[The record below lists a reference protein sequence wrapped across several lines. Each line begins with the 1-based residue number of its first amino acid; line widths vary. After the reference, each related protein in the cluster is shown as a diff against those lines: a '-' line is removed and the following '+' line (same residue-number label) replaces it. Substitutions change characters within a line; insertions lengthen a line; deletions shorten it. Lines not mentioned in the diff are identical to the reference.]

1 MELNTHAEAGPPTEE
16 WLSVLP
22 ARSSAAELTSQDLLV
37 LTGAPEVLQAG
48 ASVEPRYG
56 QDASGTRQVRLLV
69 SHAQPE
75 IVARTRDAL
84 LRQGRLPGI
93 RVFLV

>member
-1 MELNTHAEAGPPTEE
+1 MLPGSPPPTEE

-22 ARSSAAELTSQDLLV
+22 ARNSPAELTPQNLLDL
-37 LTGAPEVLQAG
+37 TTAPEVLQAG

-56 QDASGTRQVRLLV
+56 QDASGERRIRLLV
-69 SHAQPE
+69 SHGQPE
-75 IVARTRDAL
+75 AVARTRDAL
-84 LRQGRLPGI
+84 LRQGRRLGF